1 MDTNGST
8 GKKKTGDRVAAE
20 VNPTEDIT
28 SVSANISKLTK
39 QQVVEKFRRDPKDTG
54 SPEVQ
59 IALLTH
65 RLGVLSKHFGGHPKD
80 YHSQRGMMGIV
91 SQRKQLLQYL
101 KGESVERYRSTLT
114 ALGLRK

>member
-1 MDTNGST
+1 METNGSP
-8 GKKKTGDRVAAE
+8 GKKKSGDRVASEASPVE
-20 VNPTEDIT
+20 ELKAVSTDIT
-28 SVSANISKLTK
+28 TLSK
-39 QQVVEKFRRDPKDTG
+39 QQVIEKFRRDSTDTG

-65 RLGVLSKHFGGHPKD
+65 RLGILSKHFGGHPQD
-80 YHSQRGMMGIV
+80 FHSQRGMMGIV

-101 KGESVERYRSTLT
+101 KGEDVERYRSTLS